1 MCKRGKMSQRP
12 PKEEIS
18 PIPPIACVWMD
29 DMAYAALEMDLTLG
43 GISSCICFD
52 EGFKIR
58 NKTLN
63 KTERMFLEYFIP
75 EETDHKLKRH
85 QSKVKRHEFSVFAF
99 VLVLIWLS
107 STNNFGATRART
119 KGTCSGAVNVPSD
132 TFPRNI
138 RLLPLFARGLMSGY
152 RW

>member
-1 MCKRGKMSQRP
+1 MCKRGKMSLLP
-12 PKEEIS
+12 PKRKLVPSRQS
-18 PIPPIACVWMD
+18 PVYRWMIWHTRH
-29 DMAYAALEMDLTLG
+29 LRWTLL
-43 GISSCICFD
+43 ISSCICFV

-107 STNNFGATRART
+107 STNNFGETRART

>member
-1 MCKRGKMSQRP
+1 MQKRENVPRP
-12 PKEEIS
+12 PQEEIS

-29 DMAYAALEMDLTLG
+29 DMAYAALEMDRTLG
-43 GISSCICFD
+43 GISSCICFV

-119 KGTCSGAVNVPSD
+119 KGTCSEAVNVPSD